1 MYFGGNEITDMAV
14 IVLAE
19 NGHKFMNLKL
29 IGLGGNRITDNG
41 LKSLIENEKNFPYL

>member
-1 MYFGGNEITDMAV
+1 MQFGGNEITDMAV

-19 NGHKFMNLKL
+19 NGHKFMNLKMIKL
-29 IGLGGNRITDNG
+29 WRNKITDIG